1 MSINVMSQYNNHF
14 PTKPEVNNN
23 KRRHSSE
30 MYIKIEQRF
39 WNYRV
44 HHKRRKVEE
53 KKTFKLF
60 IKGIKRKIYRKSKS
74 RATDVV

>member
-1 MSINVMSQYNNHF
+1 
-14 PTKPEVNNN
+14 
-23 KRRHSSE
+23 

-44 HHKRRKVEE
+44 HNKRRKVEKE
-53 KKTFKLF
+53 KETFKLF
-60 IKGIKRKIYRKSKS
+60 IKRIKRNVYNKSKS

>member
-1 MSINVMSQYNNHF
+1 
-14 PTKPEVNNN
+14 
-23 KRRHSSE
+23 

-44 HHKRRKVEE
+44 HNKRRKVE
-53 KKTFKLF
+53 KKKRPSSYLLKELNVKF
-60 IKGIKRKIYRKSKS
+60 IDKSKS